1 MEAFGEALN
10 ASEGVEETV
19 VFKLNEDS
27 LVLWGFQYDAV

>member
-1 MEAFGEALN
+1 VEAFWKALN

-27 LVLWGFQYDAV
+27 LVLWGFQCDAV